1 MSSNVNTA
9 FDPQALAAAIRK
21 LAPTAQLASD
31 SRRVAPGDVF
41 FAYPNDA
48 AAAGQAGDGRRF
60 IESAIERG
68 AALVVLDPAG
78 FSWNPDWAVPYLT
91 VDQLK
96 QNAGQIAHAFYQ
108 APDAAMFTV
117 GVTGT
122 NGKTSSAV
130 WLGQALSRGSEPAAV
145 IGTLGVGLFKTR
157 GEVEYDVTG
166 YTTPDAVLLAR
177 TLARLRDAGATALA
191 IEVSSIGLDQGRVA
205 GMHFDVALFTNLT
218 RDHLDYHGDM
228 AAYEAAK
235 TRLFDWPGLKTAVIN
250 LDDPMG
256 LRLVAHLRAKAVP
269 LAGTLPL
276 IGYTLADAATLP
288 DLPGVLMLRA
298 SQLRGGRSGGTEFHL
313 ECFLGVALVK
323 TQLVGHFNISN
334 ALGVLGAMLARGT
347 GLRVAI
353 DAIEALQPAPG
364 RMQQVGGQEAPLI
377 VIDYAHTPDALEKTL
392 AALRPLATERGGQ
405 LWCVFGCGGD
415 RDPGK
420 RPQMGKIAQM
430 ADHVLVTSDN
440 PRSEDP
446 HAIIGQIVAGMDA
459 AHPSSVL
466 QTVEDRAAAILS
478 AIKHAGKPDVILLA
492 GKGHEPYQ
500 EIKGKKLPFSDAD
513 HAQLAL
519 SARLTMMRTN

>member
-1 MSSNVNTA
+1 MTSFD
-9 FDPQALAAAIRK
+9 FDPQAVADAIRK
-21 LAPTAQLASD
+21 LAPGANLASD
-31 SRRVAPGDVF
+31 SRRIKLGDVF
-41 FAYPNDA
+41 FAFA
-48 AAAGQAGDGRRF
+48 AAPGDAGDGRSF
-60 IESAIERG
+60 IDSAIEQG
-68 AALVVLDPAG
+68 AALVVYDPAG
-78 FSWNPDWAVPYLT
+78 FNWNAGWKVPCLS
-91 VDQLK
+91 VDMLK
-96 QNAGQIAHAFYQ
+96 QRAGLIAHAFYGR
-108 APDAAMFTV
+108 PDAAMFTV

-130 WLGQALSRGSEPAAV
+130 WLGQALSRGGEAAAV
-145 IGTLGVGLFKTR
+145 IGTLGVGTFRGR

-177 TLARLRDAGATALA
+177 KLADLRDAGAASLA
-191 IEVSSIGLDQGRVA
+191 IEVSSIGLEQGRVA

-235 TRLFDWPGLKTAVIN
+235 TKLFDWPGLKTAVVN

-256 LRLVAHLRAKAVP
+256 LRLIAHLKGKAP
-269 LAGTLPL
+269 LKGAIPL
-276 IGYTLADAATLP
+276 IGYTLNDAATQP
-288 DLPGVLMLRA
+288 DIDGVLMLRA
-298 SQLRGGRSGGTEFHL
+298 SQVRSGRSTATEFHL
-313 ECFLGVALVK
+313 ECTLGSSQVK
-323 TQLVGHFNISN
+323 THLVGNFNISN
-334 ALGVLGAMLARGT
+334 ALGVLGAMLAQGQT
-347 GLRVAI
+347 LRAAI
-353 DAIEALQPAPG
+353 DAVEALEPAPG
-364 RMQQVGGQEAPLI
+364 RMQQVGGQDAPMI

-392 AALRPLATERGGQ
+392 AALRPVAADRGGQ

-430 ADHVLVTSDN
+430 ADHVIVTSDN
-440 PRSEDP
+440 PRSEEP
-446 HAIIGQIVAGMDA
+446 QAIIEQIVAGMDQN
-459 AHPSSVL
+459 HPSSQL
-466 QTVEDRAAAILS
+466 QTLEDRAAAILL
-478 AIKHAGKPDVILLA
+478 AIKQAGKADVILLA